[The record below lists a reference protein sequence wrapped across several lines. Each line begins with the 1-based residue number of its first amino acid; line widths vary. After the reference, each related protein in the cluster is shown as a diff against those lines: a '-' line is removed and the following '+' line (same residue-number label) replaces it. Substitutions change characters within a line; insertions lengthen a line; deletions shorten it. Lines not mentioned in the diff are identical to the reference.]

1 MATEWLLFGIF
12 VLVLLALDL
21 GVFHRKDKAVSIKE
35 SLWWSLF
42 WVLLAFLFNGWVW
55 HEHGADKGKLFF
67 AGYLIERAMSV
78 DNLFVFLIIFT
89 YFKVPAKYQY
99 KILFW
104 GILGALAFRAVFIWA
119 GIELVEKFKWTMYL
133 LGAFLVYTGL
143 KMAFK
148 DDDGVDPESNPVL
161 KLVRKLV
168 PLTPDYV
175 GGKFF
180 TRIDAKLFATPL
192 FATLVFVEAT
202 DVVFAVDSIPAILA
216 FTRDPFIIY
225 TSNVF
230 AILGLRALYFAL
242 AAVMPMFHYLKIG
255 LSIILVF
262 VGGKMIATYWDKHL
276 PVEWSL
282 SIIVG
287 ILAGSI
293 FLSMVRARQLAK
305 IAPPPPEGQA

>member
-89 YFKVPAKYQY
+89 YFKVPDKYQY

-161 KLVRKLV
+161 KLVRKVV

-262 VGGKMIATYWDKHL
+262 VGGKMIATYWDKHV

-293 FLSMVRARQLAK
+293 LLSMVRARQLAK
-305 IAPPPPEGQA
+305 STPPPSEGQA